1 MAVAMRDYQKDFINK
16 LAPYAVA
23 DWNAN
28 HTVLPSVTLS
38 QGLREAAWGRS
49 ELAVKAN
56 NLFGV
61 KAGDAWPGKVYV
73 KNTEEYYDGVNPSII
88 KDAFRVYDNWG
99 QGVTDHS
106 TFLRK
111 PRYAE
116 ACGQTNF
123 TLACNYIKKGGYATG
138 PYYSANLVRDI
149 IGYELYKYDPVQPD
163 FNEIIRVQIGAYSQ
177 KENAQRA
184 AQKLQAAGFQYCII
198 YGNDTKLYY
207 VQTGAYKDKVTASTV
222 FCNLILA
229 GFAPIIKIKK

>member
-1 MAVAMRDYQKDFINK
+1 MQQYQVDFINK
-16 LAPYAVA
+16 LAPYAIA

-38 QGLREAAWGRS
+38 QGLREAAWGTS
-49 ELAVKAN
+49 ELAVNAN
-56 NLFGV
+56 NLFGI
-61 KAGDAWPGKVYV
+61 KSGPDWTGKSYV
-73 KNTEEYYDGVNPSII
+73 KGTQEYYDGKVPSTIQA
-88 KDAFRVYDNWG
+88 AFRVYDNWG

-106 TFLRK
+106 AFLRK

-149 IGYELYKYDPVQPD
+149 IDYKLYKYDPIQPD
-163 FNEIIRVQIGAYSQ
+163 FDEIIRVQIGAYSN
-177 KENAQRA
+177 KENTQKA
-184 AQKLQAAGFQYCII
+184 AQGLQAKGFQYCII

-229 GFAPIIKIKK
+229 GYSPIIKIKK